1 MTPNESHD
9 SRSFL
14 GLWRDFVRRIA
25 KHQYGRFELRSDG
38 VYGFSSG
45 KKTPDGEGAERP
57 TGEFVCAWL
66 EVTAQS
72 RNEAGEEW
80 GYVLKWKDPD
90 QREHTW
96 SAPQSLIVRAGTE
109 LVEALARG
117 GLKIAPGKRSEL
129 PNYISSVNPSSRIL
143 NVPRTGWYTTKQSR
157 VFVLPKQVIGIHE
170 GDEGV
175 ILQAESYDPTGH
187 AAVGTLPDW
196 RDNVAALCVDNEI
209 LTFATSVAF
218 AAPTLELLGKDS
230 GGFHLHGLS
239 STGKSTALAV
249 AASVW
254 GYRVE
259 TWRTTDNAL
268 EDTAERHN
276 DLLLSLDEFSQ
287 VDSRKAAEVAYMLGN
302 GEGKQRLTQTSVP
315 LRKKRWRVL
324 FLSTG
329 EVTLADHAEAGGMR
343 TKAGTE
349 VRMVNL
355 DADAGHGMGIFRNI
369 HASSSPS
376 AFADLLKDRG
386 NKFRGTAGPAFV
398 ERLINH
404 ESEATTRLG
413 EVIREF
419 TDHVVPPAASGEVY
433 RVAERFAVVGAAGEL
448 ATETGITGWRPGASL
463 AAAKWCFARWLE
475 NRSTGASDL
484 DKAISHIRAFL
495 LANGESRFED
505 ADDAAGGR
513 PVYDRV
519 GFRRST
525 PNGTEYLVPPDAF
538 KGVLC
543 KGTDSKKVAEELGR
557 RGHLRR
563 GEDRLQVQQRVR
575 GIPNPIRVYAI
586 QSSIFGD
593 GDDAPVAEACEPE
606 PAEYEKEAL

>member
-1 MTPNESHD
+1 MATNDPAGASPL
-9 SRSFL
+9 L
-14 GLWRDFVRRIA
+14 GLWRDFFRRVT
-25 KHQYGRFELRSDG
+25 KQQYGRFELRSDG
-38 VYGFSSG
+38 VYGFSNG
-45 KKTPDGEGAERP
+45 KKVQVGENGEPAS
-57 TGEFVCAWL
+57 GEFVCAWL
-66 EVTAQS
+66 EVTAES

-96 SAPQSLIVRAGTE
+96 SAPQSLIVKSGTE

-117 GLKIAPGKRSEL
+117 GLKIAPGKRFDL
-129 PNYISSVNPSSRIL
+129 PSYISSVNPSKRIL
-143 NVPRTGWYTTKQSR
+143 NVPRTGWYTTKRSR
-157 VFVLPKQVIGIHE
+157 VFVLPKQVIGANE
-170 GDEGV
+170 GEEGV
-175 ILQAESYDPTGH
+175 ILQADTYDPT
-187 AAVGTLPDW
+187 AQSILGTLPDW
-196 RDNVAALCVDNEI
+196 RDNIAALCVDNEI
-209 LTFATSVAF
+209 LMFATSVAF

-276 DLLLSLDEFSQ
+276 DVLLSLDEFSQ

-315 LRKKRWRVL
+315 QRKKRWRVL

-329 EVTLADHAEAGGMR
+329 EVTLADHAEAGGVK

-355 DADAGHGMGIFRNI
+355 DADAGHGTGIFRNI
-369 HASSSPS
+369 HGSSTPS
-376 AFADLLKDRG
+376 GFADLLKDRG

-398 ERLINH
+398 ECLINH
-404 ESEATTRLG
+404 EGEAIKRLG
-413 EVIREF
+413 DLIHEF
-419 TDHVVPPAASGEVY
+419 TDRVVPPKSSGEIY

-448 ATETGITGWRPGASL
+448 ATEAGITGWASGV
-463 AAAKWCFARWLE
+463 APESAKWCFKRWLQ

-484 DKAISHIRAFL
+484 DKAIAQIRAFL
-495 LANGESRFED
+495 LANGDSRFED
-505 ADDAAGGR
+505 ADEVGGR
-513 PVYDRV
+513 PVHDRV

-525 PNGTEYLVPPDAF
+525 PNGVE
-538 KGVLC
+538 
-543 KGTDSKKVAEELGR
+543 
-557 RGHLRR
+557 
-563 GEDRLQVQQRVR
+563 
-575 GIPNPIRVYAI
+575 
-586 QSSIFGD
+586 
-593 GDDAPVAEACEPE
+593 
-606 PAEYEKEAL
+606 

>member
-1 MTPNESHD
+1 MIRNQSYESP
-9 SRSFL
+9 SLL
-14 GLWRDFVRRIA
+14 GLWRDFIRRIT
-25 KHQYGRFELRSDG
+25 KQQYGRFELRSDG
-38 VYGFSSG
+38 VYGFSNG
-45 KKTPDGEGAERP
+45 KKASDGEAAEP
-57 TGEFVCAWL
+57 STGDFVYAWL

-72 RNEAGEEW
+72 GNEAGEEW

-96 SAPQSLIVRAGTE
+96 SGPQALIVKSGTE
-109 LVEALARG
+109 LAEALARG
-117 GLKIAPGKRSEL
+117 GLKIAPGKRFEL
-129 PNYISSVNPSSRIL
+129 PNYISSVNPSKRIL

-157 VFVLPKQVIGIHE
+157 AFVLPTQVIGAKE

-187 AAVGTLPDW
+187 AVAGTLSDW
-196 RDNVAALCVDNEI
+196 RVNLAALCVENEI
-209 LTFATSVAF
+209 LMFATSVAF

-239 STGKSTALAV
+239 STGKSTALAI

-276 DLLLSLDEFSQ
+276 DVLLALDEFSQ

-315 LRKKRWRVL
+315 QRKKRWRVL

-329 EVTLADHAEAGGMR
+329 EVTLADHAEAGGMK

-376 AFADLLKDRG
+376 EFADLLKDRW

-398 ERLINH
+398 ESLIDQ
-404 ESEATTRLG
+404 ESEAAARLG
-413 EVIREF
+413 DVIRKF
-419 TDHVVPPAASGEVY
+419 TDRVVPAAASGEIY

-448 ATETGITGWRPGASL
+448 ATDAGITGSRPGAAL
-463 AAAKWCFARWLE
+463 EAAKWCFTRWLE

-484 DKAISHIRAFL
+484 DKAIAQIRAFL
-495 LANGESRFED
+495 LANGDSRFED
-505 ADDAAGGR
+505 ADDTVGR
-513 PVYDRV
+513 PVHDRI

-525 PNGTEYLVPPDAF
+525 PNGIEYLVPPDAF
-538 KGVLC
+538 TAVLC
-543 KGTDSKKVAEELGR
+543 KGTDSKKVAEERDR

-593 GDDAPVAEACEPE
+593 GEDEPEPGEPE
-606 PAEYEKEAL
+606 PAECEKEAL

>member
-1 MTPNESHD
+1 
-9 SRSFL
+9 
-14 GLWRDFVRRIA
+14 
-25 KHQYGRFELRSDG
+25 
-38 VYGFSSG
+38 VYGFSNG
-45 KKTPDGEGAERP
+45 KKAQDANDGGPAS
-57 TGEFVCAWL
+57 GEFVCAWL

-72 RNEAGEEW
+72 RNESGEEW

-96 SAPQSLIVRAGTE
+96 SAPQSLIVKSGTE

-117 GLKIAPGKRSEL
+117 GLKIAPGKRFEL
-129 PNYISSVNPSSRIL
+129 PNYISNVNPTSRIL

-170 GDEGV
+170 GEEGV
-175 ILQAESYDPTGH
+175 ILQGESYDPTVQG
-187 AAVGTLPDW
+187 AAGTLPDW
-196 RDNVAALCVDNEI
+196 RDNVAALCVENEI
-209 LTFATSVAF
+209 LMFATSVGF

-230 GGFHLHGLS
+230 GGLHLHGLS

-276 DLLLSLDEFSQ
+276 DVLLALDEFSQ

-315 LRKKRWRVL
+315 QRKKRWRLL

-329 EVTLADHAEAGGMR
+329 EVTLQDHAEAGGTR

-349 VRMVNL
+349 VRMVNI
-355 DADAGHGMGIFRNI
+355 DADAGRGMGIFRNI
-369 HASSSPS
+369 HGSSAPS

-386 NKFRGTAGPAFV
+386 NKFRGIAGPAFV

-404 ESEATTRLG
+404 EGEAIRRLG
-413 EVIREF
+413 DMIDEF
-419 TDHVVPPAASGEVY
+419 TASVVPAGSSGEIY

-448 ATETGITGWRPGASL
+448 ATDVGITGWTPGAAF

-484 DKAISHIRAFL
+484 DKAIGQIRAFL
-495 LANGESRFED
+495 IANESRFED
-505 ADDAAGGR
+505 MEKRDGR
-513 PVYDRV
+513 SVYERV
-519 GFRRST
+519 GFRRA
-525 PNGTEYLVPPDAF
+525 NGGDTEYLVPSDAF
-538 KGVLC
+538 REILC
-543 KGTDSKKVAEELGR
+543 KGYDAKKVAEELDR
-557 RGHLRR
+557 RGHLRKT
-563 GEDRLQVQQRVR
+563 EKDRLQIQQRVP
-575 GIPNPIRVYAI
+575 GVAKPMRVYAI
-586 QSSIFGD
+586 QSSILTD
-593 GDDAPVAEACEPE
+593 GEVEAEEPV
-606 PAEYEKEAL
+606 PAERVL